1 MMRRLVLAPIVA
13 YQRVVSPALP
23 RRCKYEPTCSAYAVQ
38 AIRDYGILRG
48 LVLAG
53 VAGVALQPVQP
64 RRLRSRGRPAPVP
77 PPRPEPMNFLP
88 IANPVQ
94 PLIDV
99 FDHVLVFF
107 HDTVGF
113 SWGFSIIAL
122 TIVVRAALIPLTLK
136 QFKSM
141 QALQRL
147 SPEIK
152 ALQAKY
158 KDDRQ
163 RLNQEM
169 MKFYQENK
177 VNPFGSCLPL
187 VLQLPVFFSLFY
199 MLRKDLKLDIC
210 PGIVRYAAEHG
221 TSVTNV
227 ACNQVDPGSAKFLFI
242 PDLTAHATGW
252 VLAVLLV
259 LYVGSQLLSSVLMSV
274 TADRNQRFIMIALPF
289 VFVPFIQGFPAGLL
303 VYWITTNFWTVGPAV
318 HHPARRGIARARSAR
333 ERAGHRRRGGRGP

>member
-1 MMRRLVLAPIVA
+1 MI
-13 YQRVVSPALP
+13 S
-23 RRCKYEPTCSAYAVQ
+23 
-38 AIRDYGILRG
+38 
-48 LVLAG
+48 
-53 VAGVALQPVQP
+53 
-64 RRLRSRGRPAPVP
+64 
-77 PPRPEPMNFLP
+77 LP

-107 HDTVGF
+107 HDTAGF

-221 TSVTNV
+221 TTVTNV

-242 PDLTAHATGW
+242 PDLTAHATGG

-303 VYWITTNFWTVGPAV
+303 VYWITTNFWTVGQQYV
-318 HHPARRGIARARSAR
+318 IRRGAGLPVLGAPGSGPDTSPAGAAAAVPDRGGGGPKTKEPKAAKDPKAKPKPSANGDDGAPPEQGDR
-333 ERAGHRRRGGRGP
+333 RTSAPPPPPRQRRKKKTGRRR